1 MKTDNRCQVTSMWYC
16 FGRLC
21 VDKCSEPAKEEG
33 TCYDYVLRYSYVS
46 SSGEC
51 EPFYYGGCEGNDNRF
66 ESTDECEAECMTST
80 TTTRAPAAITT
91 QRPHHPDQ
99 TTRRPDVVTRP
110 DASHHS
116 GWFWSPCFV
125 MFVICVYVQCRCAL
139 RELWPH
145 RAANFRV
152 PPFSQQFTALS
163 SN

>member
-66 ESTDECEAECMTST
+66 ESTDECEAECMTPT
-80 TTTRAPAAITT
+80 TTSRPQPVTH
-91 QRPHHPDQ
+91 RPH
-99 TTRRPDVVTRP
+99 VVTP
-110 DASHHS
+110 PHS
-116 GWFWSPCFV
+116 
-125 MFVICVYVQCRCAL
+125 
-139 RELWPH
+139 
-145 RAANFRV
+145 
-152 PPFSQQFTALS
+152 SQQAGLSMKLDDNMQNLLFHKRRDCCQFTTLS
-163 SN
+163 SIGPARNQWSQSGRTTPSSVGKRGKRSA